1 MGLELDNKDQIMKCP
16 ICKHGDTQSGNASL
30 TLERDNTTLVFRQ
43 VPAQI
48 CANCGEVF
56 HDASITAD
64 LLKQAELAAA
74 AGVEIDVR
82 RFAIAA

>member
-1 MGLELDNKDQIMKCP
+1 MGFGLENEDQIMKCP
-16 ICKHGDTQSGNASL
+16 ICRHGYTHSGNATL
-30 TLERDNTTLVFRQ
+30 TLERSSTTLVFRQ

-56 HDASITAD
+56 HDALITND